1 LHHLF
6 GVHDDVINGDTEG
19 GGPRRVPSA
28 YDTIRV
34 RDGAFDEAG
43 VDLTE
48 AAVVVGTLRITVQ
61 VRMDHGFVASRFSS

>member
-1 LHHLF
+1 
-6 GVHDDVINGDTEG
+6 
-19 GGPRRVPSA
+19 VPSA

-61 VRMDHGFVASRFSS
+61 VLMDHGFVTSRFSS